1 VCVSAK
7 TGEGLDELQAELGIM
22 LRPVRTCLEL
32 QVPASD
38 GATLAR
44 IRALGQ
50 VDEERYEGD
59 IVHLKARIPDHARA
73 EFARFR
79 VPE

>member
-1 VCVSAK
+1 M
-7 TGEGLDELQAELGIM
+7 M
-22 LRPVRTCLEL
+22 LRPVRSCLEL

-59 IVHLKARIPDHARA
+59 IVHIKARIPDHARE
-73 EFARFR
+73 EFSKFTK
-79 VPE
+79 